1 MAGDA
6 LAARE
11 RAFADG
17 EAPACDGP
25 AGQRLRVFDLHC
37 DTLDR
42 LSLSAF
48 EPDNSFARHDGGI
61 RSEAER
67 SLRSNDCHLALDRM
81 ASFAWAQCFAVFI
94 PDEFR
99 GERAWRLFEHVAR
112 YFREQTQRHGDLVR
126 AVGNA
131 GEIEPALSEG
141 QTAAMLTVEGAAFL
155 QDSVEPV
162 RAAADMGARMMSL
175 VWNGENAVAS
185 GHDGSGGLRPFG
197 RRVVAEMEQRRMVVD
212 VSHLN
217 DEGFSDLVDVATRP
231 FAASHSNLR
240 SVCGHRRNLTEPQLR
255 LMGDA
260 GCLVGLNFCREF
272 LRDDGGDPTQDD
284 VLRMVDRMLEVGG
297 ERTLALGSD
306 YDGCDVPSWLDGCE
320 RMGALYELLASR
332 FGAGVAQRIFFDN
345 AHDFFLRN
353 EG

>member
-1 MAGDA
+1 MREGASAAAIGYDGAAG
-6 LAARE
+6 R
-11 RAFADG
+11 RI
-17 EAPACDGP
+17 
-25 AGQRLRVFDLHC
+25 RVFDLHC

-42 LSLSAF
+42 LSLSTF
-48 EPDNSFARHDGGI
+48 EPDNSFARHDGGM
-61 RSEAER
+61 RPGAER

-81 ASFAWAQCFAVFI
+81 ASFAWTQCFAVFI

-99 GERAWRLFEHVAR
+99 GERAWGLFEHVAR
-112 YFREQTQRHGDLVR
+112 YFREQTQQHADLVC
-126 AVGNA
+126 AVDDVRR
-131 GEIEPALSEG
+131 IEPALSEG
-141 QTAAMLTVEGAAFL
+141 RSVAMLTVEGAAFL
-155 QDSVEPV
+155 EDSVEPV
-162 RAAADMGARMMSL
+162 RAAARMGVRMMSL

-185 GHDGSGGLRPFG
+185 GHDGSGGLKPFG
-197 RRVVAEMEQRRMVVD
+197 RSVVAEMERLHMVVD

-255 LMGDA
+255 LMGEA
-260 GCLVGLNFCREF
+260 GCLVGLNFCRDF
-272 LRDDGGDPTQDD
+272 LCDDGGDPTQDD

-297 ERTLALGSD
+297 ERVLALGSD

-320 RMGALYELLASR
+320 RMGALYNLLESR
-332 FGAGVAQRIFFDN
+332 FGTDVAQRIFFRN
-345 AHDFFLRN
+345 AHEFFLRN